1 LALVRFVLF
10 LKAFMKHRIAAS
22 ALAVLAACL
31 PLASQAQ
38 TEIQWWHS
46 MGGALGEW
54 VNDQAKDFNASQKDY
69 KVVPTFKGSYDESM
83 TAAIAAF
90 RAGNA
95 PHILQVFE
103 VGTATM
109 MASKQAIVP
118 VTEVMKRAGIKFD
131 ASAYVPAVAGYYT
144 APSGDMLSFP
154 FNSSTTVFHYN
165 KDAFKAAGVDKI
177 PTTWPEVALA
187 AAKLKAN
194 GHKCPFTTSWQ
205 SWTQLESFSAWH
217 NVEFATK
224 SNGMKGLDTRLAFNT
239 QLHVRHI
246 ENLANMAKTGLFAY
260 KGRGNLADATFVS
273 GECAMMTGS
282 SALYGNIKRNAK
294 FGAGIGALPYY
305 PDVPG
310 SPQNTV
316 IGGASLWA
324 MSGKPAG
331 DYKGVGQ
338 FYAFLSQPAE
348 AAKSHQRTG
357 YLPLTKASYE
367 MTDKSNF
374 YKENPGTDVS
384 VTQMIRKT
392 TDKSRGIRLGNFV
405 QIRAINDEE
414 LEQVWAGKK
423 SAQEALDTAV
433 KRGNEQLER
442 FQTANKGK

>member
-1 LALVRFVLF
+1 MQKRTSKTRLSAATLA
-10 LKAFMKHRIAAS
+10 
-22 ALAVLAACL
+22 ALAFFS
-31 PLASQAQ
+31 PLASHAQ

-54 VNDQAKDFNASQKDY
+54 VNDLAKDYNASQKDY

-83 TAAIAAF
+83 AAAIAAF

-109 MASKQAIVP
+109 MASKGAIVP
-118 VTEVMKRAGIKFD
+118 VGEVMKKAGVTFD
-131 ASAYVPAVAGYYT
+131 SNAYVPAVAGYYT
-144 APSGDMLSFP
+144 APNGQMLSFP

-165 KDAFKAAGVDKI
+165 KDALKAAGVDTV
-177 PTTWPEVALA
+177 PSTWPEVALA

-194 GHKCPFTTSWQ
+194 GHKCPFTTSWV

-224 SNGMKGLDTRLAFNT
+224 GNGMKGLDTRLTFNT
-239 QLHVRHI
+239 PLHVRHI
-246 ENLANMAKTGLFAY
+246 ENLANMAKQGLFVY
-260 KGRGNLADATFVS
+260 KGRGNAADATFVS
-273 GECAMMTGS
+273 GECAMTTGS

-294 FGAGIGALPYY
+294 FAAGIGTLPYY

-310 SPQNTV
+310 APQNTV
-316 IGGASLWA
+316 IGGASLWV
-324 MSGKPAG
+324 MSGKKPEE
-331 DYKGVGQ
+331 YKGVAQ
-338 FYAFLSQPAE
+338 FFARLSVAEE

-357 YLPLTKASYE
+357 YLPLTKASYALTE
-367 MTDKSNF
+367 KSNF

-392 TDKSRGIRLGNFV
+392 TEKSRGIRLGNFV
-405 QIRAINDEE
+405 QIRTINDEE

-423 SAQEALDTAV
+423 SAKEALDTAV

-442 FQTANKGK
+442 FQKANKG